1 MDPNMQFSTT
11 DDERIKSLK
20 IAMFTANGSPYLS
33 ICTECADV
41 FEIVARVLSTLSP
54 TGSDDHLHS
63 LAAISSLA
71 HPITR
76 KWLKR
81 CAADP
86 DINNIHASSGTKR
99 NGGAVMLTARKLER
113 SLLKDVQMTLSFD
126 GKTMPFLKGNVF
138 ALDFPRKA
146 RKARK
151 HHSLLSCKVQKY
163 AVLNSLSEQF
173 ARNLWPEGQGLFF
186 VGVAGWSKQD
196 EFLADQALRL
206 KDEHE
211 IDEKPSGGCSFSELT
226 NYMADMITSNHYVL
240 YPLAGYAFKQAR
252 QGNPGALFLSV
263 GSWGQLT
270 WSFLNPGKA
279 PWTFLGMPDLLD
291 TIRSPSIRQQIQD
304 VNLSNTFMFVVNIAN
319 GNNPTESIIRTVEMD
334 VSHPNLDLDLL
345 KTGLLDNIGAF
356 IDIDQDRICVSIAS
370 GFKIHVNE
378 FNDLTRIAHTAGR
391 ACTYCGTLPLHKLK
405 VCQGCKATY
414 YCDRT
419 CQRSDWKHNGD
430 PWHSRWCDLIAT
442 AVADQYMQ

>member
-1 MDPNMQFSTT
+1 MHFSTT

-20 IAMFTANGSPYLS
+20 LAMNTADDIPFLAV
-33 ICTECADV
+33 CMECASVFDV
-41 FEIVARVLSTLSP
+41 AARVLSTLQHVEV
-54 TGSDDHLHS
+54 DHLHS

-86 DINNIHASSGTKR
+86 DINNIHASRGTKR

-126 GKTMPFLKGNVF
+126 AKTIPFFKGNVF

-151 HHSLLSCKVQKY
+151 HHLLLACKMQKNAVFDSLG
-163 AVLNSLSEQF
+163 EQF
-173 ARNLWPEGQGLFF
+173 ARSAWPEGQGLFF
-186 VGVAGWSKQD
+186 AGVAGWSKQD
-196 EFLADQALRL
+196 EFLADQAFRL
-206 KDEHE
+206 NYEHK
-211 IDEKPSGGCSFSELT
+211 IDDKPAGGCYEKELT
-226 NYMADMITSNHYVL
+226 SYMADMITSNVSVL

-252 QGNPGALFLSV
+252 QGNPGALFLSL

-270 WSFLNPGKA
+270 WSFLNPGEA
-279 PWTFLGMPDLLD
+279 PWIFLGMPDLLD
-291 TIRSPSIRQQIQD
+291 NIRSPSIRQQIQD
-304 VNLSNTFMFVVNIAN
+304 VNLGTTFMFVVNIAN
-319 GNNPTESIIRTVEMD
+319 GNNPTESIVRMVEMD
-334 VSHPNLDLDLL
+334 VHYPDLDVDLL
-345 KTGLLDNIGAF
+345 RIGLHDSIDAFLDNE
-356 IDIDQDRICVSIAS
+356 QDRMCVAFHS
-370 GFKIHVNE
+370 GFKIHVND

-391 ACTYCGTLPLHKLK
+391 ACAHCGTLPLHKLK

-414 YCDRT
+414 YCDGT
-419 CQRSDWKHNGD
+419 CQRNDWKHEGD
-430 PWHSRWCDLIAT
+430 PWHSRWCDLIA
-442 AVADQYMQ
+442 AVVADQ